1 MTRQGTKEAA
11 EAALRELPSVIGAF
25 VREDVHGNPREVHLL
40 VRAGPNPRH
49 LAYDIRGLLE
59 ERLGVPIDQRV
70 ISIAQL
76 ATDRVPGPLL
86 AEAAGLAAA
95 AQAEAAGLGAAVQP
109 AAAPAPAAD
118 SPPAATDGAEAA
130 AAAAAPT
137 AAPAAAPAA
146 ACPPPPAAAHASAS
160 ARPPTAAA
168 EEPAP
173 RRVRFAGV
181 TTESM
186 DQRAR
191 TRVAI
196 EFEGTVFSGEA
207 AGLDTVVARARAAA
221 TATLQAVGSACTGA
235 ARFEVEHIALLD
247 VFQREYVVVAVLAS
261 SPYLG
266 RTPLSL
272 VGAQPVELDAESAAA
287 LAALKALNRTL
298 SLLLAGDAG
307 AALAVQPRRGR

>member
-118 SPPAATDGAEAA
+118 SPAAATDGAEAA
-130 AAAAAPT
+130 AADAAPT
-137 AAPAAAPAA
+137 AAPAAAG
-146 ACPPPPAAAHASAS
+146 PPPPAAAHASAS

-221 TATLQAVGSACTGA
+221 AATLQAVGSACTGA

>member
-130 AAAAAPT
+130 AADAAPT
-137 AAPAAAPAA
+137 AA
-146 ACPPPPAAAHASAS
+146 PAAAHASAS

-221 TATLQAVGSACTGA
+221 AATLQAVGSACTGA

>member
-118 SPPAATDGAEAA
+118 SPAAATDGAEAA
-130 AAAAAPT
+130 AADAAPT
-137 AAPAAAPAA
+137 AAPAAAG
-146 ACPPPPAAAHASAS
+146 PPPPAAAHASAS